1 MILDTWDLREQEQ
14 VDKSRRQ
21 LQNACTFI
29 SRKADGFTQRALEK
43 VLQQWGLVDRESG
56 SDSTNPMPRT
66 PPGAKFTNQVSPYVL
81 FSGSDGLSKFTGR
94 S

>member
-29 SRKADGFTQRALEK
+29 SRKADGFVQPALER
-43 VLQQWGLVDRESG
+43 VLQQWGLVDRES
-56 SDSTNPMPRT
+56 DNDMSTPR
-66 PPGAKFTNQVSPYVL
+66 GARYTNQVSIYLL
-81 FSGSDGLSKFTGR
+81 FSGSDVLNDFAGR